1 MHTIYYCPL
10 LVACSAHINNEI
22 EKRALETGFDFVVE
36 SPLTIQIIEEF
47 LIVQTLNRRMQ
58 NK

>member
-47 LIVQTLNRRMQ
+47 LIVSLSSQ
-58 NK
+58 KI